1 MAEQE
6 VLATIMHMA
15 RMTVWLDVACICG
28 YVAAA
33 LNVGVVMAM
42 AVRHSRRGKEGRNGA
57 D

>member
-15 RMTVWLDVACICG
+15 RQLIWLDMATICG
-28 YVAAA
+28 YVGAM

-42 AVRHSRRGKEGRNGA
+42 VVRRSRKGKEGRNGA